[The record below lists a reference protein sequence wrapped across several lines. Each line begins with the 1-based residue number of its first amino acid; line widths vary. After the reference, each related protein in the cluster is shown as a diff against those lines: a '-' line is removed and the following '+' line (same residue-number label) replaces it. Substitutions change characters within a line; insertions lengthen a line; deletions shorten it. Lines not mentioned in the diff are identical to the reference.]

1 MALDYDFEASVYV
14 VVFYYVA
21 KAVHYVVMHKSYTKL
36 NARETGLRCQ
46 IVQRCLDF

>member
-21 KAVHYVVMHKSYTKL
+21 KAVHYVVMHIQNWTQERLVCAVKL
-36 NARETGLRCQ
+36 FSDAWT
-46 IVQRCLDF
+46 FK